1 MQGIDSFLQIETVV
15 PAAEEFD
22 LKVLVQAFEQ
32 IDFILE
38 LLCLL
43 ALVDLEAILECSFIQ
58 LLIVFKLFLKL
69 GWVAMEESILYLLDR
84 GSHILT
90 LQFSAHC
97 CQSFRKHGQ
106 HWLEGILLFLGLGQ
120 KLMVFLFYFYYPAL
134 ELFVVEELL
143 HNEAQVSFHFLAH
156 LSGQRHLNVIEYLL
170 SSCLRWERV
179 SR

>member
-69 GWVAMEESILYLLDR
+69 G
-84 GSHILT
+84 
-90 LQFSAHC
+90 
-97 CQSFRKHGQ
+97 
-106 HWLEGILLFLGLGQ
+106 
-120 KLMVFLFYFYYPAL
+120 
-134 ELFVVEELL
+134 
-143 HNEAQVSFHFLAH
+143 
-156 LSGQRHLNVIEYLL
+156 
-170 SSCLRWERV
+170 
-179 SR
+179 

>member
-1 MQGIDSFLQIETVV
+1 MQGIDSFLQIETIV

-22 LKVLVQAFEQ
+22 LEILVQAFKQ

-43 ALVDLEAILECSFIQ
+43 ALIDFEAILECSIIQ
-58 LLIVFKLFLKL
+58 LLIIFELFLKL

-84 GSHILT
+84 GSHVLT

-106 HWLEGILLFLGLGQ
+106 HWLKGILLFLSLSQ
-120 KLMVFLFYFYYPAL
+120 KLMVFLFYLYYPAL

-143 HNEAQVSFHFLAH
+143 HNEAQVSFHFFAH
-156 LSGQRHLNVIEYLL
+156 LSGQGHLNMVEYLL
-170 SSCLRWERV
+170 SSCLRGERV